1 MRHYNSSVQNKQ
13 FFNLQ
18 ADGKLIPNSTYN
30 LNRDQN
36 VNFFNIDMVYTCQFA
51 PGSFI
56 NVVWKDAV
64 YDFKNTVEKNYFKN
78 FDQTLEADDNN
89 NISFKIIYFL
99 DYLQLKKKKKS

>member
-1 MRHYNSSVQNKQ
+1 
-13 FFNLQ
+13 
-18 ADGKLIPNSTYN
+18 
-30 LNRDQN
+30 
-36 VNFFNIDMVYTCQFA
+36 MVYTWQFA

-64 YDFKNTVEKNYFKN
+64 YDFKNAVESNYLKN
-78 FDQTLEADDNN
+78 FGRTLEADDNN